1 MAKILDGKKLA
12 EKILGN
18 LKERVVGRRLK
29 LKLVAIQIGENP
41 ISEIFI
47 RQKELACGKIGVS
60 FQLFKY
66 PSKISFPEIKK
77 EIEKIVRNP
86 RNSGIIIQLPLPKNL
101 PAQKTLDLIPQ
112 EKDIDVLSEKSLG
125 KFYHGTLSILPPTV
139 SGIQYLLKNY
149 KIKIKQKNVVILGA
163 GELIGRPL
171 ALWLLQKMAT
181 VSVLNEF
188 TKDAASFTKKADMLI
203 SGAGRPNLIKSQM
216 VKKGVIIIDG
226 GVSFYKSKLTGDIDV
241 GSISKKASY
250 VAPVPGGLGPMTV
263 ACLLENL
270 INLSKI

>member
-1 MAKILDGKKLA
+1 MTKILDGKKLA

-18 LKERVVGRRLK
+18 LKKEVVGRRLK
-29 LKLVAIQIGENP
+29 LKLAAVQVGDNP

-60 FQLFKY
+60 FQVFKY

-77 EIEKIVRNP
+77 EIEKIVRSP

-101 PAQKTLDLIPQ
+101 PAQKILDLIPQ
-112 EKDIDVLSEKSLG
+112 GKDIDVLSEKSLG
-125 KFYHGTLSILPPTV
+125 KFYHGTLPILPPTV
-139 SGIQYLLKNY
+139 SGIQYLFKNY

-188 TKDAASFTKKADMLI
+188 TKDAASFTKKAGILI
-203 SGAGRPNLIKSQM
+203 SGAGRPNLIKGQM
-216 VKKGVIIIDG
+216 IKKGVIIIDG
-226 GVSFYKSKLTGDIDV
+226 GVSFYKSKLTGDIDF

-270 INLSKI
+270 IKINA